1 VRWLKTVVKH
11 DALALRRQ
19 RERHSPITDNGR
31 LGERP
36 TPPGITHDQAA
47 LYERLH
53 QCGEASPLLKP
64 QEIRPLRLKAEGY
77 SYREVCQITG
87 WSYTK
92 VNRCLTEGRQALRR
106 RAAAI
111 DRGEECKRLLPL
123 LTDAAG
129 HLAGT
134 SEVRGLQRQIRG
146 CLHCRARLRSLPG
159 GQCSSEDARH
169 PSAFPR
175 GDATRGRSDA
185 CRALGPRWPCDEQDA
200 RYGWAGTAWL
210 GRQRPRRR
218 EGPAGSQ
225 RVSGG
230 GPRRSRFLSAAPG
243 GVLNPRCRERPGR
256 SLTKRGEP
264 TMERSC
270 APPRS
275 ARACTAATP
284 PTRAKAHEAWVWV
297 PDRPATDER
306 RGKAVARQCPARRR
320 QGLRSDA
327 G

>member
-1 VRWLKTVVKH
+1 VPKWDLEEGQPLPDRGAPGAASESGRDRQGRGMQASPAASH
-11 DALALRRQ
+11 RR
-19 RERHSPITDNGR
+19 GR
-31 LGERP
+31 
-36 TPPGITHDQAA
+36 PPGRHERGSWLAA
-47 LYERLH
+47 
-53 QCGEASPLLKP
+53 PP
-64 QEIRPLRLKAEGY
+64 
-77 SYREVCQITG
+77 
-87 WSYTK
+87 
-92 VNRCLTEGRQALRR
+92 
-106 RAAAI
+106 
-111 DRGEECKRLLPL
+111 
-123 LTDAAG
+123 
-129 HLAGT
+129 
-134 SEVRGLQRQIRG
+134 
-146 CLHCRARLRSLPG
+146 HCRARLRSLPG
-159 GQCSSEDARH
+159 GQCGSEDPRH

-200 RYGWAGTAWL
+200 RYGWAGTAWP

-218 EGPAGSQ
+218 GGPAGSQ

-306 RGKAVARQCPARRR
+306 RGEAVARQCPARRR